1 MKYFYF
7 IFFVVFST
15 KTFSN
20 NLTPLT
26 IYLKENK
33 NYQDINR
40 SIYILKRCV
49 SLNVFMSNQDLKGY
63 DKKISI
69 RFEKTDNYF
78 LLRLFEKTGKIT
90 ENKKNFEESLQK
102 DIIKISNLYK
112 KDGLK
117 NFSKNKSYFK
127 KSYIFEDLKICSKI
141 Q

>member
-1 MKYFYF
+1 MLT
-7 IFFVVFST
+7 T
-15 KTFSN
+15 KTFSSS
-20 NLTPLT
+20 LEPLK
-26 IYLKENK
+26 IYLKKNT

-49 SLNVFMSNQDLKGY
+49 SLNTFLSNQDLKGY

-69 RFEKTDNYF
+69 RYEKTENYF
-78 LLRLFEKTGKIT
+78 LLRLLEKVKNIT
-90 ENKKNFEESLQK
+90 ENKKNFQESLQE
-102 DIIKISNLYK
+102 DILKISKLYQE
-112 KDGLK
+112 DGLK